1 MIDISLIAAVA
12 DNRVIGNGQVLP
24 WHIPSDLKY
33 FRDMTI
39 GKPVIMGR
47 LTFDSVG
54 SPLPGRQ
61 NIVVSRNSN
70 LDIGNAM
77 AVNSVEQAIQ
87 VGRQESELLGVS
99 ELFIAGGAQIYE
111 AAIKFCTRIYITEV
125 HDSPEGDVFFP
136 KVDWNMWRE
145 VSRKYH
151 RSENSR
157 PAHSFVVYE

>member
-12 DNRVIGNGQVLP
+12 DNRVIGNGQALP
-24 WHIPSDLKY
+24 WHLPDDLKY

-70 LDIGNAM
+70 LDIGNAI
-77 AVNSVEQAIQ
+77 AVNSVEEAIQ

-145 VSRKYH
+145 VSREYH

>member
-12 DNRVIGNGQVLP
+12 DNRVIGNGQALP
-24 WHIPSDLKY
+24 WHLPNDLKY

-61 NIVVSRNSN
+61 NIVVSRDSN
-70 LDIGNAM
+70 LDIGNTIV
-77 AVNSVEQAIQ
+77 VNSVEQAIQ
-87 VGRQESELLGVS
+87 VGCQESEMLGVS

-125 HDSPEGDVFFP
+125 HASPEGDVFFP
-136 KVDWNMWRE
+136 KLDWNMWRE
-145 VSRKYH
+145 VSREYH
-151 RSENSR
+151 ESENSR
-157 PAHSFVVYE
+157 PAYSFVVYE